1 MNLSESLSKAIND
14 AVEMCR
20 NERCEFVTPE
30 HVLYALTM
38 QPQFI
43 EASAAVMVDSGDVR
57 AALGGWLVRC
67 GRVPDDIR
75 CDIEASVQLETVLDE
90 AAQRAASA
98 ENGVAGVA
106 HVVEA
111 MFGLPD
117 SMAANVLG
125 RFFGDVRA
133 EFLSSLVDAYS
144 DGNDGANPDAEE
156 RAQWRAFVTCLN
168 ETYQDHNPLIGREAE
183 LERTIQ
189 VLCRR
194 EKNNPLHIGE
204 AGVGKT
210 ALVYGLTARIEEG
223 RVPERLRGCRVYL
236 MDMGT
241 MVAGAQFR
249 GDFEKRMKRV
259 IDGIAAEGRGIVYI
273 DELHNIVGAG
283 NAGGDSALDASNLLK
298 PYLEGGTVRF
308 IGSTTYEEYNRY
320 LAKNKSLVRRF
331 QQIDIAEP
339 SVEEAVKIVN
349 GLKASYEQFHGVTY
363 SPGSIDF
370 AVRATARHMTGRC
383 LPDKAID
390 LIDEA
395 GAYRETH
402 PTRHRRQT
410 VDKALMGDI
419 LSRMCRIDA
428 AALRETDNSRLAT
441 LEADMHRRIFGQ
453 DKAVAQVVEAVEM
466 SKAGLADDGKP
477 MASLLFVGPTG
488 VGKTEVARTLAELLG
503 VGLVR
508 FDMSEY
514 AEEHTVS
521 KLIGAPSGYVGYEDG
536 GLLVAAIR
544 KKPNCVLLLD
554 EIEKAHP
561 KVFDILLQV
570 MDYATLTDN
579 RGQKADFRNVIII
592 LTSNAGAQYAS
603 QASVGFASGVSRGT
617 AMLAQVKR
625 TFKPEFLNRLTQT
638 VVFNDMTRSMAA
650 LILDRKLG
658 CLADKLAA
666 RKVTAHISEVARNWL
681 LDRGFSP
688 VYGARE
694 LDRAI
699 AANLKPLLMR
709 EILFGSLATG
719 GHIAVE
725 ADGDKLKLQPWC
737 GE

>member
-1 MNLSESLSKAIND
+1 MNLSESLSKAID
-14 AVEMCR
+14 DTMEACR
-20 NERCEFVTPE
+20 KERSEFITPDQ
-30 HVLYALTM
+30 VLYM
-38 QPQFI
+38 IMQQPQF
-43 EASAAVMVDSGDVR
+43 AQAAADVMVDSTEMF
-57 AALGGWLVRC
+57 ATLSSWLMH
-67 GRVPDDIR
+67 GERVPDDIEYE
-75 CDIEASVQLETVLDE
+75 IETSVQLETVID
-90 AAQRAASA
+90 AAASFAASA
-98 ENGVAGVA
+98 GNSVVDVP
-106 HVVEA
+106 HVVEV
-111 MFGLPD
+111 MFDLHD
-117 SMAANVLG
+117 SMAANMLN
-125 RFFGDVRA
+125 RYFGDVRA
-133 EFLSSLVDAYS
+133 DFLGSLVDAYS
-144 DGNDGANPDAEE
+144 DGVSADDDK
-156 RAQWRAFVTCLN
+156 RAKWRALVTCLN
-168 ETYQDHNPLIGREAE
+168 ETYRDHNPLIGREAE

-189 VLCRR
+189 VLCRK

-210 ALVYGLTARIEEG
+210 ALVYGLTALIEEG
-223 RVPERLRGCRVYL
+223 RVPERLLGSKIYL

-249 GDFEKRMKRV
+249 GDFEKRMKQV
-259 IDGIAAEGRGIVYI
+259 LDGIAAEGHGIVYI

-283 NAGGDSALDASNLLK
+283 SVGGDGALDASNLLK
-298 PYLEGGTVRF
+298 PYLEGGAVRF
-308 IGSTTYEEYNRY
+308 IGSTTYEEYNRH

-349 GLKASYEQFHGVTY
+349 GLKLSYEQFHGVVY

-370 AVRATARHMTGRC
+370 AVRATARHMSGRC

-410 VDKALMGDI
+410 VDKTLMGDI

-428 AALRETDNSRLAT
+428 AALRETDNSRLAM

-453 DKAVAQVVEAVEM
+453 DKAVTQVVEAVEM

-544 KKPNCVLLLD
+544 NKPNCVLLLD

-561 KVFDILLQV
+561 KIFDILLQV

-579 RGQKADFRNVIII
+579 RGQKADFRNVILI

-603 QASVGFASGVSRGT
+603 QANIGFASGVSRGT

-658 CLADKLAA
+658 LLADKLAA
-666 RKVTAHISEVARNWL
+666 RKVTAHITDGARSWL
-681 LDRGFSP
+681 LDHGFSA

-709 EILFGSLATG
+709 EILFGSLAGG

-725 ADGDKLKLQPWC
+725 ADGNKLKLEPWC